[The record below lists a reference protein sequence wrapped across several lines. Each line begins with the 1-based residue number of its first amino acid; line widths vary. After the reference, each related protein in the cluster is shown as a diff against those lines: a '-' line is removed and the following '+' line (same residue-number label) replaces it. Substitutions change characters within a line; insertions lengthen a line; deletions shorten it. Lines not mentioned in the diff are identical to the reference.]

1 MTTLTKAQR
10 ALLDQ
15 AAASQTGAVEAGD
28 SSAATVAALIRQRC
42 LIAIPVPGGPSRLLI
57 TEVGRAAIEQS
68 PTPPA
73 PEPPP
78 SEASIGAPKGKI
90 GAMVALLKRPEGA
103 TLDEMMRA
111 TGWQAHSVRGAIS
124 GSIKK
129 AMGFGVLSEKIDGV
143 RVYRILTEAVT

>member
-10 ALLDQ
+10 TLLNQ
-15 AAASQTGAVEAGD
+15 AAASQTGAVEAEGA
-28 SSAATVAALIRQRC
+28 SPTTVAGLIKQRC
-42 LIAIPVPGGPSRLLI
+42 LIAIPMPGGPSRLLI

-73 PEPPP
+73 AGPPP
-78 SEASIGAPKGKI
+78 SEADGGAPKGKI
-90 GAMVALLKRPEGA
+90 GAVVVLLKRPEGA
-103 TLDEMMRA
+103 TLDEMMQA

-129 AMGFGVLSEKIDGV
+129 AMGFGVVSEKIDGV
-143 RVYRILTEAVT
+143 RVYRIATEAVA